1 MKQTFFPPILN
12 SQGQKQSRWT
22 ITFKLKLLVKKVNG
36 PRYYKSVYNR
46 AVNAWN
52 KLDTKYTTIM
62 VKQSFKAVMK
72 RLYGNIYTDDSP
84 NYIRI

>member
-1 MKQTFFPPILN
+1 MVL
-12 SQGQKQSRWT
+12 G
-22 ITFKLKLLVKKVNG
+22 IT
-36 PRYYKSVYNR
+36 KSVYNR

-72 RLYGNIYTDDSP
+72 RLYGNIYTDAPP

>member
-1 MKQTFFPPILN
+1 MRNLPTR
-12 SQGQKQSRWT
+12 GQKGV
-22 ITFKLKLLVKKVNG
+22 KLLVRKVNG

-46 AVNAWN
+46 AVNVWN
-52 KLDTKYTTIM
+52 KFDTKYTTIM

-72 RLYGNIYTDDSP
+72 RLYGNIYTDDPP

>member
-1 MKQTFFPPILN
+1 M
-12 SQGQKQSRWT
+12 R
-22 ITFKLKLLVKKVNG
+22 KVNG

-72 RLYGNIYTDDSP
+72 SVYGNIYTDDP
-84 NYIRI
+84 P